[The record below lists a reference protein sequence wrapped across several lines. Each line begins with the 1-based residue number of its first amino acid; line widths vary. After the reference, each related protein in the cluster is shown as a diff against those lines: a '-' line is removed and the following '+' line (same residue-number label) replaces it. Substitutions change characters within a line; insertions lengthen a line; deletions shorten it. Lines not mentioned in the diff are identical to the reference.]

1 MLLYSYTDNF
11 GKNLPGME
19 KSPLL
24 VEARRSKRRCLSSP
38 LFTATI
44 VRAAKQYH
52 GSLLTTKMA
61 TMVVF
66 FGFVVFCGHDN
77 LSLLVDFVT
86 KTAAGFAQS
95 VERRRSCLQLA
106 CVAGVRKG
114 RGRE

>member
-1 MLLYSYTDNF
+1 MPCFFTLIQTILAKTSQER
-11 GKNLPGME
+11 K

-24 VEARRSKRRCLSSP
+24 VEVRRSKRRCLSSP

-52 GSLLTTKMA
+52 GSLLTTKMG

-66 FGFVVFCGHDN
+66 FGFVVFRGHDN

-86 KTAAGFAQS
+86 
-95 VERRRSCLQLA
+95 
-106 CVAGVRKG
+106 
-114 RGRE
+114 